1 MSAKD
6 PNPTDK
12 HVGSRVRMRRLMLGM
27 SQERLADQLGITFQ
41 QVQKYEKGVNRISAS
56 RLQQASHMLDVPVSF
71 FFEQA
76 PQLSNGRGRADAPA
90 AYIDNFLATSDGLAL
105 VKAFMQIGD
114 LELRRAVVRLVEGVA
129 SAGRLSER

>member
-1 MSAKD
+1 
-6 PNPTDK
+6 
-12 HVGSRVRMRRLMLGM
+12 MRRLMLGM

-56 RLQQASHMLDVPVSF
+56 RLQQASHILDVPVSF

-76 PQLSNGRGRADAPA
+76 PQLTSNGRGYADAPA

-105 VKAFMQIGD
+105 VKAFMRIVD
-114 LELRRAVVRLVEGVA
+114 PVLRRSFVRLVESVA
-129 SAGRLSER
+129 SAGRPSER